1 MLVRDFL
8 DKLILEE
15 TDVVCIGET
24 TSYSRNELYSLP
36 KNELIFDKEV
46 SEIYINVYDGWQ
58 YDDTGKEFLVGF
70 TTVICIEV
78 EEE

>member
-1 MLVRDFL
+1 MIVREFL
-8 DKLILEE
+8 DKLNIKEE
-15 TDVVCIGET
+15 DVIQIGEN
-24 TSYSRNELYSLP
+24 SYSRNELYSLP
-36 KNELIFDKEV
+36 KNELIFDKDV
-46 SEIYINVYDGWQ
+46 SEIYINVHDGWQ